1 MVAEPDGQASWGVPL
16 KDEGTAVIVGILADG
31 SVVGQ
36 VPAKGR
42 KYPNTVSLPFGKRTA
57 RRRICRRLLRTT
69 VGRLRVLRQTCRAT
83 PRLQRKGA
91 TLTMFAG

>member
-16 KDEGTAVIVGILADG
+16 KDQGTAVIVGVLADG

-42 KYPNTVSLPFGKRTA
+42 KY
-57 RRRICRRLLRTT
+57 
-69 VGRLRVLRQTCRAT
+69 RQLAI
-83 PRLQRKGA
+83 
-91 TLTMFAG
+91 